1 MVCTSGVLTRL
12 DSEELSTYNRA
23 PLTPGANMQITNV
36 RVYSRVRGTLR
47 SHADVTFDNCLCIKE
62 FRLLRVR
69 GAYVLCMPYE
79 KEKDGS
85 IRDLAF
91 PSNDSTL
98 QMIQKAII
106 AEYEKITGP
115 RTRSK
120 RRVGYLLSSLMPA
133 L

>member
-1 MVCTSGVLTRL
+1 
-12 DSEELSTYNRA
+12 
-23 PLTPGANMQITNV
+23 MQITNV
-36 RVYSRVRGTLR
+36 RVYPKVQGTLR

-85 IRDLAF
+85 IRDLAY
-91 PSNDSTL
+91 PASDSTL
-98 QMIQKAII
+98 QMIQKAVI

-120 RRVGYLLSSLMPA
+120 RRVWLLASSSMPA

>member
-1 MVCTSGVLTRL
+1 
-12 DSEELSTYNRA
+12 
-23 PLTPGANMQITNV
+23 MQITKV
-36 RVYSRVRGTLR
+36 RVYPTVRGTLR
-47 SHADVTFDNCLCIKE
+47 SYADVTLDNCLCIKE
-62 FRLLRVR
+62 FRLLRIR

-91 PSNDSTL
+91 PANDSTL
-98 QMIQKAII
+98 QMIQKAVI

-120 RRVGYLLSSLMPA
+120 RRVWLPT
-133 L
+133 